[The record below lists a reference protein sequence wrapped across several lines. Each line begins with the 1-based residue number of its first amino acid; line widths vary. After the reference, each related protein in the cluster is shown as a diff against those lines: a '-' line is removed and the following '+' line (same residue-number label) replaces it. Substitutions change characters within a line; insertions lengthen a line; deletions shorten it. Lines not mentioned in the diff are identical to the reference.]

1 MVNAYLVMN
10 LREGDMVSLIAMYKD
25 RGDAYYR
32 LTNLI
37 EEYDSSTSWW
47 KILKVEIPDLP
58 SGVYDVTV
66 RVNWGGSNRVKF
78 ISIQPEGTIMSEHPS
93 DRYFT
98 DSVKLV

>member
-1 MVNAYLVMN
+1 
-10 LREGDMVSLIAMYKD
+10 MVSLISMYKD
-25 RGDAYYR
+25 RNDAYYR

-37 EEYDSSTSWW
+37 EEYDSSTCWW
-47 KILKVEIPDLP
+47 KILQVEIPDLP
-58 SGVYDVTV
+58 GGVYDVTV

-78 ISIQPEGTIMSEHPS
+78 IDIQPEGTIRLQPAS

>member
-78 ISIQPEGTIMSEHPS
+78 IGIQPEGTITSEPPS

-98 DSVKLV
+98 ESVKLV